1 MTRDFERIDQLEKD
15 VKEIRSKL
23 WFLVGQYNDCLN
35 DAIAIINILQKDY
48 KK

>member
-1 MTRDFERIDQLEKD
+1 MKKDFERIDQLEKE

-23 WFLVGQYNDCLN
+23 WFLVGQYNDCLK
-35 DAIAIINILQKDY
+35 DAISIINILQREI